1 MSFYLFVAI
10 LVVVFL
16 ALFTSLEVL
25 SVGLS
30 NLELQLQCLGGFS
43 ASVVVIVEV
52 FRFGFFE
59 ARYMLL
65 RWFLASRSPAMVLSD
80 IPASRRCWPRL
91 ISATTCQHQSSG
103 SPPCCKSPELS
114 FLRFFAMLLFL
125 LLVTW
130 VIVSLYEEL
139 LYLICVEIFI
149 LYSLFFFFCSD
160 SNSTFTVLTI
170 CWWLSQV

>member
-30 NLELQLQCLGGFS
+30 NLELQLQCLCGFS

-114 FLRFFAMLLFL
+114 FVALLCYVVVFAFSYLGYCFSLRG
-125 LLVTW
+125 T
-130 VIVSLYEEL
+130 
-139 LYLICVEIFI
+139 
-149 LYSLFFFFCSD
+149 
-160 SNSTFTVLTI
+160 TVFNL
-170 CWWLSQV
+170 C